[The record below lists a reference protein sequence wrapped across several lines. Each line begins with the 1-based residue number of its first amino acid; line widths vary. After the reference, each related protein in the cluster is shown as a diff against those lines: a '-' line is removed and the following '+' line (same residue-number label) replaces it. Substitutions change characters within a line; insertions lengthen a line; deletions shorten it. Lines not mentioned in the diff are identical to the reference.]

1 MATTIHTS
9 GELKARMTSLETALR
24 GHARS
29 ASFGAGL
36 TLLLGVVLIA
46 GLGFYFWYGF
56 NVIGSFLSEKEAA
69 NNIISVVEDRLSE
82 NLEPARKHLEK
93 VVVENAP
100 SWAELASTSVV
111 EGMPAFREHAVTMA
125 IAGMDQSLAES
136 NKHAQDMV

>member
-1 MATTIHTS
+1 MATTIQTS
-9 GELKARMTSLETALR
+9 GELKARMSSLENSLR

-56 NVIGSFLSEKEAA
+56 NVIGSFLSERDAA
-69 NNIISVVEDRLSE
+69 TNIIGVVEDRLTE

-93 VVVENAP
+93 LVNENAP
-100 SWAELASTSVV
+100 AWAEMASSSVV
-111 EGMPAFREHAVTMA
+111 EGMP
-125 IAGMDQSLAES
+125 
-136 NKHAQDMV
+136 